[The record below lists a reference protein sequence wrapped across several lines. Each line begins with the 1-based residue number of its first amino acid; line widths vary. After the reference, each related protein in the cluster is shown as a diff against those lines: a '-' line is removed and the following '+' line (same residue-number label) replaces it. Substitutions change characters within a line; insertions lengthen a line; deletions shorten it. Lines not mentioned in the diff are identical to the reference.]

1 MYKSTQTGEHPVASD
16 AHCFVVWLI
25 QIQASGRLVLRID
38 KIKPC
43 GIGKI
48 KNSMGINGMVIQR
61 LRTVAKQCYCI
72 KTVSPCRY
80 KGPYALN

>member
-25 QIQASGRLVLRID
+25 QIQASGRLVLRVY

-43 GIGKI
+43 GKRTI
-48 KNSMGINGMVIQR
+48 KNSMGLNGMVIQR
-61 LRTVAKQCYCI
+61 LRMVAKQCY
-72 KTVSPCRY
+72 
-80 KGPYALN
+80 LNSVTLQTQRSNVLN